1 MSAIGVTQSK
11 LSEQRYVIF
20 GAGSAGLGIT
30 HQLRDSIVSI
40 DNVPQEE
47 ANKKFFLVDKYGLIK
62 ESLGDA
68 LIRED
73 VRPYVRPDGEWE
85 GVTTDEEGKVRL
97 LEVVRRVKPTV
108 LIGCS
113 TRAGAFDEDVLKC
126 MAEGCERPIVLPLS
140 NPSRLVEAKPKDV
153 VEWTGGK
160 ALVATG
166 SPFPPVKLP
175 NGKEYVY
182 VAFLFFIF
190 DF

>member
-1 MSAIGVTQSK
+1 MSAVGVTQSK

-30 HQLRDSIVSI
+30 HQLRDAIVSI
-40 DNVPQEE
+40 DNVPEEE

-68 LIRED
+68 FIRED

-85 GVTTDEEGKVRL
+85 GVRTDEEGKVRL

-113 TRAGAFDEDVLKC
+113 TRAGAFDEEVVKC

-175 NGKEYVY
+175 NGKEYVC
-182 VAFLFFIF
+182 VAFFIF
-190 DF
+190 IF